1 MLKAVLL
8 LLIIVSVGA
17 EDQELLMKP
26 GEDAQA
32 LSGLL
37 LLLRSA
43 LLKLG
48 AVDAA
53 DEVDDAADE
62 VDDAALR

>member
-32 LSGLL
+32 SC
-37 LLLRSA
+37 
-43 LLKLG
+43 
-48 AVDAA
+48 
-53 DEVDDAADE
+53 
-62 VDDAALR
+62 